1 MPRYRHLVRLAN
13 RQLQHWFPGASRQTR
28 LPQANHAFAALHQ
41 GNYATIPNYLVTD
54 LRYMDAGDKAQK
66 RQAGPPGTG
75 LPIAMSA
82 ITTSALDTP
91 SRRSMERT
99 CDDLAIFVIVV
110 VGFVASLTF
119 RDYGLGWDDYT
130 HAEYADLLLRMYGS
144 GFKDTGA
151 LSFANLYMYGGG
163 FDMAAALLHK
173 VIPLEL
179 FETRRLLGAV
189 VGIIGLS
196 VTWRLGRR
204 VGGPL
209 AGLAA
214 LLLLAL
220 CPTFYGHM
228 FMNPKD
234 APFAVAMV
242 ILMLGLVRLAEEY
255 PSPSPR
261 TILIVGLGA
270 GLSLGSRI
278 LGGLALIYAV
288 IGFLPML
295 LEEIRTQGGR
305 EAVRRFVYVVY
316 TLLPGLI
323 LGYLVMGLIWPWS
336 IIEPGN
342 PFHALS
348 YFSHFFEKPW
358 KEMFDG
364 ALVSVPD
371 MPWSYLPTLFALQ
384 LPEVLLGL
392 SIAAAIATLLALPRA
407 DVSGRRKTI
416 LLMLT
421 LAATLPIAVAIV
433 KRPALYNGI
442 RHFIF
447 VIPPMTVLAGT
458 AFAWGMNWL
467 KENRRSWQPAAL
479 AVFSFGLLLPLG
491 EMIRLHP
498 YQYTHFNHIAGTVRG
513 ADYRYM
519 LDYWG
524 LALKQASDSLREE
537 LDERQE
543 VPPRGRKWK
552 VAVCGPQ
559 RPAQV
564 ALGPDFTIGWDSH
577 AADFAMTLGEFYCKG
592 LTAPVMVEIKR
603 DDVVFAR
610 VYDIRGRSISSLLA
624 IPAP

>member
-1 MPRYRHLVRLAN
+1 MP
-13 RQLQHWFPGASRQTR
+13 
-28 LPQANHAFAALHQ
+28 
-41 GNYATIPNYLVTD
+41 GNE
-54 LRYMDAGDKAQK
+54 AQK
-66 RQAGPPGTG
+66 RHSWAKTDAG
-75 LPIAMSA
+75 LPIAMSSITSSA
-82 ITTSALDTP
+82 IVTP
-91 SRRSMERT
+91 SRRSVERT
-99 CDDLAIFVIVV
+99 CDDLAILVLAA
-110 VGFVASLTF
+110 VGLIASLTF

-179 FETRRLLGAV
+179 FETRRLLGAI
-189 VGIIGLS
+189 VGVIGLA

-209 AGLAA
+209 AGLAT

-255 PSPSPR
+255 PQPSPR

-270 GLSLGSRI
+270 GLSIGSRI
-278 LGGLALIYAV
+278 LGGLALVYALA
-288 IGFLPML
+288 GFVPLFV
-295 LEEIRTQGGR
+295 EEVHTHSAR
-305 EAVRRFVYVVY
+305 EAAQRFLHVVY
-316 TLLPGLI
+316 MLMPGLI

-336 IIEPGN
+336 IMEPDN
-342 PFHALS
+342 PFQALT

-392 SIAAAIATLLALPRA
+392 SIAGVIGALVSLPRG

-421 LAATLPIAVAIV
+421 LAATLPLVIAMV

-447 VIPPMTVLAGT
+447 VIPPMAALAGT
-458 AFAWGMNWL
+458 AFAWGMDWL
-467 KENRRSWQPAAL
+467 RGNRRSWQPAAV

-513 ADYRYM
+513 ADARYM

-524 LALKQASDSLREE
+524 LALKQASEGLREGIA
-537 LDERQE
+537 ERQE
-543 VPPRGRKWK
+543 SPPHGRKWK

-564 ALGPDFTIGWDSH
+564 ALGSDFTIGWDSH

-592 LTAPVMVEIKR
+592 LAAPVMVEIKR

>member
-1 MPRYRHLVRLAN
+1 
-13 RQLQHWFPGASRQTR
+13 
-28 LPQANHAFAALHQ
+28 
-41 GNYATIPNYLVTD
+41 
-54 LRYMDAGDKAQK
+54 
-66 RQAGPPGTG
+66 
-75 LPIAMSA
+75 MSS
-82 ITTSALDTP
+82 ITTSAIDTP
-91 SRRSMERT
+91 LRRSVERT
-99 CDDLAIFVIVV
+99 CDDLAILVLAV
-110 VGFVASLTF
+110 VGIIAGLTF

-163 FDMAAALLHK
+163 FDMTAALLHK

-179 FETRRLLGAV
+179 FETRRLLGAI
-189 VGIIGLS
+189 VGVIGLA

-204 VGGPL
+204 VGGPV

-242 ILMLGLVRLAEEY
+242 ILMMGLVRLAEEY
-255 PSPSPR
+255 PQPSPR

-270 GLSLGSRI
+270 GLSIGSRI
-278 LGGLALIYAV
+278 LGGLALVYALV
-288 IGFLPML
+288 GFIPMFAA
-295 LEEIRTQGGR
+295 EVSTQGAR
-305 EAVRRFVYVVY
+305 EALRRFLHVVYVLV
-316 TLLPGLI
+316 PGLV

-336 IIEPGN
+336 IMEPGN
-342 PFHALS
+342 PFQALT

-392 SIAAAIATLLALPRA
+392 TIAGVAGTLAVLPRG
-407 DVSGRRKTI
+407 DVTARRKTI

-421 LAATLPIAVAIV
+421 SAATLPLLIAMV

-458 AFAWGMNWL
+458 AFAWGMNRL
-467 KENRRSWQPAAL
+467 GENRRSWQPVAV
-479 AVFSFGLLLPLG
+479 AVFAFGLMLPLA

-498 YQYTHFNHIAGTVRG
+498 YQYTHFNLIAGTVRG
-513 ADYRYM
+513 ADDRYM

-524 LALKQASDSLREE
+524 LALKQASDGLREE
-537 LDERQE
+537 IADRQE
-543 VPPRGRKWK
+543 SPPKGRKWK

-592 LTAPVMVEIKR
+592 LTAPVLVEIKR
-603 DDVVFAR
+603 DGVVFAR

>member
-1 MPRYRHLVRLAN
+1 
-13 RQLQHWFPGASRQTR
+13 
-28 LPQANHAFAALHQ
+28 
-41 GNYATIPNYLVTD
+41 
-54 LRYMDAGDKAQK
+54 
-66 RQAGPPGTG
+66 
-75 LPIAMSA
+75 MSS
-82 ITTSALDTP
+82 ITTSAIDTP
-91 SRRSMERT
+91 ARRSVERT
-99 CDDLAIFVIVV
+99 CDDLAVLVLAV
-110 VGFVASLTF
+110 VGIIAGLTF

-179 FETRRLLGAV
+179 FETRRLLGAA
-189 VGIIGLS
+189 VGVIGLA

-209 AGLAA
+209 AGLVS

-242 ILMLGLVRLAEEY
+242 ILMLGLCRLAEEY
-255 PSPSPR
+255 PQPSPR

-270 GLSLGSRI
+270 GLSIGSRV
-278 LGGLALIYAV
+278 LGGLALVYALV
-288 IGFLPML
+288 GFVPLS
-295 LEEIRTQGGR
+295 LEEIRTHSAR
-305 EAVRRFVYVVY
+305 EAAHRLLHVVYVLV
-316 TLLPGLI
+316 PGLI

-336 IIEPGN
+336 IMQPGN
-342 PFHALS
+342 PLQAVT

-392 SIAAAIATLLALPRA
+392 LTAGVVGTFMSLSRS
-407 DVSGRRKTI
+407 DVPGRRKTI

-421 LAATLPIAVAIV
+421 LAATLPLLIAML

-458 AFAWGMNWL
+458 AFARGMTWL
-467 KENRRSWQPAAL
+467 KENRRSWQPAAM

-498 YQYTHFNHIAGTVRG
+498 YQYTHFNHIAGTVRA
-513 ADYRYM
+513 ADDLYM

-524 LALKQASDSLREE
+524 LALKQASDGLREE
-537 LDERQE
+537 INERQE
-543 VPPRGRKWK
+543 VPPHGRKWK

-592 LTAPVMVEIKR
+592 LTAPVLVEIKR

-610 VYDIRGRSISSLLA
+610 VYDIRGRSISSLLS

>member
-1 MPRYRHLVRLAN
+1 
-13 RQLQHWFPGASRQTR
+13 
-28 LPQANHAFAALHQ
+28 
-41 GNYATIPNYLVTD
+41 
-54 LRYMDAGDKAQK
+54 
-66 RQAGPPGTG
+66 
-75 LPIAMSA
+75 MSA

-91 SRRSMERT
+91 VRRSVERT
-99 CDDLAIFVIVV
+99 WDDLAMVV
-110 VGFVASLTF
+110 LAAVTLVAGLTF

-173 VIPLEL
+173 IIPLEL

-189 VGIIGLS
+189 VGVIGLA
-196 VTWRLGRR
+196 VTWRLARR

-209 AGLAA
+209 AGLAT
-214 LLLLAL
+214 LLMLAL

-228 FMNPKD
+228 FINPKD
-234 APFAVAMV
+234 APFAVSMV
-242 ILMLGLVRLAEEY
+242 ILLLGLVRLAEEY

-261 TILIVGLGA
+261 TILIVGFGA
-270 GLSLGSRI
+270 GLAIGCRI
-278 LGGLALIYAV
+278 LGGLALVYAV
-288 IGFLPML
+288 VGFIPL
-295 LEEIRTQGGR
+295 LIEEYRTQGPR
-305 EAVRRFVYVVY
+305 EAAHRFGHVVYV
-316 TLLPGLI
+316 LLPGLVF
-323 LGYLVMGLIWPWS
+323 GYLLMGLVWPWS
-336 IIEPGN
+336 IMEPSH
-342 PFHALS
+342 PFQALT

-384 LPEVLLGL
+384 LPEVLLALLFAGIIGTFMML
-392 SIAAAIATLLALPRA
+392 SRDNVPARH
-407 DVSGRRKTI
+407 KTI
-416 LLMLT
+416 MLMLT
-421 LAATLPIAVAIV
+421 MAATLPLVIAMV

-442 RHFIF
+442 RHFVF
-447 VIPPMTVLAGT
+447 VIPPMAVLAGV
-458 AFAWGMNWL
+458 AFGRGMTWL

-479 AVFSFGLLLPLG
+479 AAFAFGLLLPLS

-498 YQYTHFNHIAGTVRG
+498 YEYTHFNHIAGTVRS
-513 ADYRYM
+513 ADNFFM

-524 LALKQASDSLREE
+524 LALKQASDGLREE
-537 LDERQE
+537 LVERQE
-543 VPPRGRKWK
+543 TAPSGRKWK

-564 ALGPDFTIGWDSH
+564 ALGPDFTIGWDSN

-610 VYDIRGRSISSLLA
+610 VYDIRGRAISSLLA

>member
-1 MPRYRHLVRLAN
+1 MPGNEAQSATKL
-13 RQLQHWFPGASRQTR
+13 G
-28 LPQANHAFAALHQ
+28 PQ
-41 GNYATIPNYLVTD
+41 
-54 LRYMDAGDKAQK
+54 GD
-66 RQAGPPGTG
+66 TG
-75 LPIAMSA
+75 SPIAMLS
-82 ITTSALDTP
+82 ITTSAIDAPT
-91 SRRSMERT
+91 RRSLERT
-99 CDDLAIFVIVV
+99 CDDLAILVLAA
-110 VGFVASLTF
+110 VGLIASLTF

-144 GFKDTGA
+144 GFRDTAA

-173 VIPLEL
+173 IIPLEL

-189 VGIIGLS
+189 VGLIGLS

-209 AGLAA
+209 AGLAT

-255 PSPSPR
+255 PQPSPR

-270 GLSLGSRI
+270 GLSIGSRI

-288 IGFLPML
+288 VGFAPL
-295 LEEIRTQGGR
+295 LIEEIRTYGMR
-305 EAVRRFVYVVY
+305 ELVRRFVHVVY
-316 TLLPGLI
+316 VLLPGLV

-336 IIEPGN
+336 IMEPGN
-342 PFHALS
+342 PLQALT

-358 KEMFDG
+358 KEMFHG

-392 SIAAAIATLLALPRA
+392 TIAGVVGTF
-407 DVSGRRKTI
+407 VSLSHSEVPARRKTI

-421 LAATLPIAVAIV
+421 LAATLPLVVAMV

-467 KENRRSWQPAAL
+467 RQNHRIWQPAAV
-479 AVFSFGLLLPLG
+479 AVFAFGLLLPLG

-498 YQYTHFNHIAGTVRG
+498 YQYTHFNYIAGTVRG
-513 ADYRYM
+513 ATTMYM

-524 LALKQASDSLREE
+524 LALKQASDGLREQIV
-537 LDERQE
+537 ERQE
-543 VPPRGRKWK
+543 VPPLGRKWK

-592 LTAPVMVEIKR
+592 LTAPVMVEIRR

-624 IPAP
+624 TPAP

>member
-1 MPRYRHLVRLAN
+1 
-13 RQLQHWFPGASRQTR
+13 
-28 LPQANHAFAALHQ
+28 
-41 GNYATIPNYLVTD
+41 
-54 LRYMDAGDKAQK
+54 
-66 RQAGPPGTG
+66 
-75 LPIAMSA
+75 MSS
-82 ITTSALDTP
+82 ITTSVTDTP
-91 SRRSMERT
+91 IQRSAERN
-99 CDDLAIFVIVV
+99 CDDLALFVLAA
-110 VGFVASLTF
+110 VGLIAALTF

-144 GFKDTGA
+144 GFKDAGA

-163 FDMAAALLHK
+163 FDMVAALLHK

-179 FETRRLLGAV
+179 FETRRLVGAI
-189 VGIIGLS
+189 VGVIGLA
-196 VTWRLGRR
+196 VTWRLARR
-204 VGGPL
+204 VGGPV

-220 CPTFYGHM
+220 CPIYYGHM

-242 ILMLGLVRLAEEY
+242 ILMLGLVRLVEEY
-255 PSPSPR
+255 PRPSPR

-270 GLSLGSRI
+270 GLSIGSRI
-278 LGGLALIYAV
+278 LGGLALVYALG
-288 IGFLPML
+288 GFVPL
-295 LEEIRTQGGR
+295 LIEEVRVQGVR
-305 EAVRRFVYVVY
+305 EAARRFLHVLYV
-316 TLLPGLI
+316 LLPGLI
-323 LGYLVMGLIWPWS
+323 AGYLVMGLIWPWS

-342 PFHALS
+342 PFHALT

-384 LPEVLLGL
+384 MPEVLLVLSVGGVIG
-392 SIAAAIATLLALPRA
+392 SIALLPRA

-421 LAATLPIAVAIV
+421 LAATLPLLIAMV

-447 VIPPMTVLAGT
+447 VIPPMTVLGGL
-458 AFAWGMNWL
+458 AFAWAMNWL
-467 KENRRSWQPAAL
+467 RDNGRSWQPAAL
-479 AVFSFGLLLPLG
+479 ALFVFGLLLPLG

-513 ADYRYM
+513 ADDRFM

-524 LALKQASDSLREE
+524 LAFKQASDGLREQLAE
-537 LDERQE
+537 KQE
-543 VPPRGRKWK
+543 APPKGRKWK

-592 LTAPVMVEIKR
+592 LAAPVMVEIKR
-603 DDVVFAR
+603 DDVVYAR
-610 VYDIRGRSISSLLA
+610 VYDIRGRSISSLLSV
-624 IPAP
+624 PAP

>member
-1 MPRYRHLVRLAN
+1 
-13 RQLQHWFPGASRQTR
+13 
-28 LPQANHAFAALHQ
+28 
-41 GNYATIPNYLVTD
+41 
-54 LRYMDAGDKAQK
+54 
-66 RQAGPPGTG
+66 
-75 LPIAMSA
+75 MSS
-82 ITTSALDTP
+82 ITTSAIETP
-91 SRRSMERT
+91 SRRSVEQT
-99 CDDLAIFVIVV
+99 CDDLAWLALVV
-110 VGFVASLTF
+110 AGLVAALTF

-130 HAEYADLLLRMYGS
+130 HAEYADLLLRMYAS
-144 GFKDTGA
+144 GFHDTGA

-173 VIPLEL
+173 IIPLEL

-189 VGIIGLS
+189 VGVIGLA
-196 VTWRLGRR
+196 VTWRLARR

-220 CPTFYGHM
+220 CPIYYGHM

-255 PSPSPR
+255 PRPSPR
-261 TILIVGLGA
+261 TILIIGLGA
-270 GLSLGSRI
+270 GLSIGSRI
-278 LGGLALIYAV
+278 LAGLALVYAL

-295 LEEIRTQGGR
+295 IDDIRAQGLR
-305 EAVRRFVYVVY
+305 EAGVRFLHVIYV
-316 TLLPGLI
+316 LIPGLV
-323 LGYLVMGLIWPWS
+323 LGYLTMGLIWPWS
-336 IIEPGN
+336 IIEPQN
-342 PFHALS
+342 PLLALT
-348 YFSHFFEKPW
+348 YFSHFFERPW

-384 LPEVLLGL
+384 MPEVLLVL
-392 SIAAAIATLLALPRA
+392 SLGGAIGTFIMLARRGVAA
-407 DVSGRRKTI
+407 RRKTI

-421 LAATLPIAVAIV
+421 LAASLPIAIAMV

-442 RHFIF
+442 RHFVF
-447 VIPPMTVLAGT
+447 VIPPMTVVGGV
-458 AFAWGMNWL
+458 AFAYAINRLGQ
-467 KENRRSWQPAAL
+467 NRRAWQPVLVAA
-479 AVFSFGLLLPLG
+479 FCFGLLLSLG

-498 YQYTHFNHIAGTVRG
+498 YQYTYFNHIAGTVRG
-513 ADYRYM
+513 ADDRFM

-524 LALKQASDSLREE
+524 LAFKQASDELREQLAE
-537 LDERQE
+537 KQE
-543 VPPRGRKWK
+543 VPPKGRKWK

-564 ALGPDFTIGWDSH
+564 GLGPDFTIDWRSQ

-592 LTAPVMVEIKR
+592 LNAPVMVEVKR
-603 DDVVFAR
+603 DDVVYAR
-610 VYDIRGRSISSLLA
+610 VYDLRGQSITTLLS
-624 IPAP
+624 IPPP

>member
-1 MPRYRHLVRLAN
+1 
-13 RQLQHWFPGASRQTR
+13 
-28 LPQANHAFAALHQ
+28 
-41 GNYATIPNYLVTD
+41 
-54 LRYMDAGDKAQK
+54 
-66 RQAGPPGTG
+66 
-75 LPIAMSA
+75 MSS
-82 ITTSALDTP
+82 ITTSAIDTP
-91 SRRSMERT
+91 SRRSVART
-99 CDDLAIFVIVV
+99 CDDLAIIVLAAV
-110 VGFVASLTF
+110 ALIASLTF

-144 GFKDTGA
+144 GFRDTGA

-163 FDMAAALLHK
+163 FDMTAALLHK

-179 FETRRLLGAV
+179 FETRRLLGAI
-189 VGIIGLS
+189 VGIVGLA

-204 VGGPL
+204 VGGPV

-261 TILIVGLGA
+261 TVLIVGLGA
-270 GLSLGSRI
+270 GLSIGSRI

-288 IGFLPML
+288 VGFVPML
-295 LEEIRTQGGR
+295 LDEMRARGGR
-305 EAVRRFVYVVY
+305 EAIRRFMHVLYV
-316 TLLPGLI
+316 LLPGLI

-342 PFHALS
+342 PFQAAT

-384 LPEVLLGL
+384 LPE
-392 SIAAAIATLLALPRA
+392 ILLALLIAAVVGTVVALSRA
-407 DVSGRRKTI
+407 DVTGRRKTI

-421 LAATLPIAVAIV
+421 LAAVLPIMVAIL

-467 KENRRSWQPAAL
+467 KENRRSWQPVAL

-513 ADYRYM
+513 ADFRYM

-524 LALKQASDSLREE
+524 LAFKQASDGLREE
-537 LDERQE
+537 LDERHE
-543 VPPRGRKWK
+543 APPQGRKWK

>member
-1 MPRYRHLVRLAN
+1 MT
-13 RQLQHWFPGASRQTR
+13 S
-28 LPQANHAFAALHQ
+28 
-41 GNYATIPNYLVTD
+41 
-54 LRYMDAGDKAQK
+54 
-66 RQAGPPGTG
+66 
-75 LPIAMSA
+75 
-82 ITTSALDTP
+82 ITTSAIDTP
-91 SRRSMERT
+91 LRRSVERT
-99 CDDLAIFVIVV
+99 CDDLAMLVLAAVAVIA
-110 VGFVASLTF
+110 GLTF

-130 HAEYADLLLRMYGS
+130 HAEYADLLLRMFGS
-144 GFKDTGA
+144 GFKDTAA

-163 FDMAAALLHK
+163 FDMVAALLHK
-173 VIPLEL
+173 VLPLEL
-179 FETRRLLGAV
+179 FETRRLVGAI
-189 VGIIGLS
+189 VGVIGLA

-220 CPTFYGHM
+220 CPIFYGHM

-234 APFAVAMV
+234 APFAVAMI

-255 PSPSPR
+255 PQPSPR

-270 GLSLGSRI
+270 GLSLGCRV
-278 LGGLALIYAV
+278 LGGLALVYA
-288 IGFLPML
+288 ILGFVPLF
-295 LEEIRTQGGR
+295 LEELRTEGLR
-305 EAVRRFVYVVY
+305 ESVRRFAHVVYV
-316 TLLPGLI
+316 LLPGLVV
-323 LGYLVMGLIWPWS
+323 GYLVMGLIWPWS
-336 IIEPGN
+336 IMEPGN
-342 PFHALS
+342 PFEALT

-364 ALVSVPD
+364 AIVSVPD

-384 LPEVLLGL
+384 LPEVMLVLMGGAVVSTFAL
-392 SIAAAIATLLALPRA
+392 LPRG
-407 DVSGRRKTI
+407 DVPARRKTI

-421 LAATLPIAVAIV
+421 LAATLPLAIAMV

-442 RHFIF
+442 RHFVF
-447 VIPPMTVLAGT
+447 VIPPMAVLGGV
-458 AFAWGMNWL
+458 AFAWTMERLRANH
-467 KENRRSWQPAAL
+467 RTWQPVVL
-479 AVFSFGLLLPLG
+479 ATFCFGLALSLA

-498 YQYTHFNHIAGTVRG
+498 YQYTHFNHIAGTVRA
-513 ADYRYM
+513 ADDRFM

-524 LALKQASDSLREE
+524 LALKQASDELREQ
-537 LDERQE
+537 LVERQE
-543 VPPRGRKWK
+543 VPPVNRKWK

-564 ALGPDFTIGWDSH
+564 ALGPDFTIGWDSN

-592 LTAPVMVEIKR
+592 LTAPVLVEIKR

-610 VYDIRGRSISSLLA
+610 VYDIRGRSISSLLS

>member
-1 MPRYRHLVRLAN
+1 
-13 RQLQHWFPGASRQTR
+13 
-28 LPQANHAFAALHQ
+28 
-41 GNYATIPNYLVTD
+41 
-54 LRYMDAGDKAQK
+54 
-66 RQAGPPGTG
+66 
-75 LPIAMSA
+75 MSS
-82 ITTSALDTP
+82 ITTSAIDTP
-91 SRRSMERT
+91 ARRSWEKT
-99 CDDLAIFVIVV
+99 CDDLAILVLGVV
-110 VGFVASLTF
+110 ALVAGLTF

-189 VGIIGLS
+189 VGVIGLA
-196 VTWRLGRR
+196 VTWRMARR

-234 APFAVAMV
+234 APFAVAMM
-242 ILMLGLVRLAEEY
+242 ILIMGLVRLAEEY
-255 PSPSPR
+255 PVPSPR
-261 TILIVGLGA
+261 TILIVGFGA
-270 GLSLGSRI
+270 GLSIGSRV
-278 LGGLALIYAV
+278 LGGLALIYAAV
-288 IGFLPML
+288 GFIPLL
-295 LEEIRTQGGR
+295 LEEFREQGTR
-305 EAVRRFVYVVY
+305 EAARRFAHVAYM
-316 TLLPGLI
+316 LLPGLVF
-323 LGYLVMGLIWPWS
+323 GYLVMGLIWPWS
-336 IIEPGN
+336 IMEVGHPLE
-342 PFHALS
+342 AVT

-384 LPEVLLGL
+384 LPEVLLVLLVAAVVMTLTSL
-392 SIAAAIATLLALPRA
+392 SRE
-407 DVSGRRKTI
+407 DVSARRKAI
-416 LLMLT
+416 MLMLT
-421 LAATLPIAVAIV
+421 LAATLPLVVAMV

-447 VIPPMTVLAGT
+447 VIPPMAVLAGVG
-458 AFAWGMNWL
+458 FARGMDWL
-467 KENRRSWQPAAL
+467 GENRRAWQPAAL
-479 AVFSFGLLLPLG
+479 AMFAFGLLLPLS

-498 YQYTHFNHIAGTVRG
+498 YQYTHFNHIAGTVRT
-513 ADYRYM
+513 ADNYFM

-524 LALKQASDSLREE
+524 LALKQASDGLRDQ
-537 LDERQE
+537 LAERQE
-543 VPPRGRKWK
+543 VPPHNRKWK

-564 ALGPDFTIGWDSH
+564 ALGSDFTIGWDSH

-592 LTAPVMVEIKR
+592 LAAPVMVEIKR

>member
-1 MPRYRHLVRLAN
+1 
-13 RQLQHWFPGASRQTR
+13 
-28 LPQANHAFAALHQ
+28 
-41 GNYATIPNYLVTD
+41 
-54 LRYMDAGDKAQK
+54 
-66 RQAGPPGTG
+66 
-75 LPIAMSA
+75 MSS
-82 ITTSALDTP
+82 ITTSAIETP
-91 SRRSMERT
+91 ARRSLERT
-99 CDDLAIFVIVV
+99 CDDLALLVLAIVALIA
-110 VGFVASLTF
+110 GLTF

-144 GFKDTGA
+144 GFRDTGA

-189 VGIIGLS
+189 VGVIGLA

-204 VGGPL
+204 VGGPI

-220 CPTFYGHM
+220 CPIFYGHM

-242 ILMLGLVRLAEEY
+242 ILMMGLVRLAEEY
-255 PSPSPR
+255 PQPSPR
-261 TILIVGLGA
+261 TILIVGIGA
-270 GLSLGSRI
+270 GLSIGSRI
-278 LGGLALIYAV
+278 LGGLALVYALV
-288 IGFLPML
+288 GFVPL
-295 LEEIRTQGGR
+295 LIQEFRSQSAS
-305 EAVRRFVYVVY
+305 EAIHRFVHVLYV
-316 TLLPGLI
+316 LLPGLV
-323 LGYLVMGLIWPWS
+323 LGYLIMGLIWPWS
-336 IIEPGN
+336 IIQFDN
-342 PFHALS
+342 PFHALT

-364 ALVSVPD
+364 ALVLVPD

-384 LPEVLLGL
+384 LPEVLL
-392 SIAAAIATLLALPRA
+392 ALLGAGIVGTFVVLPRT
-407 DVSGRRKTI
+407 DVTARRKTI
-416 LLMLT
+416 LLMLM
-421 LAATLPIAVAIV
+421 LAATLPIAIAIV

-447 VIPPMTVLAGT
+447 VVPPMTILGGVS
-458 AFAWGMNWL
+458 FAWVMKWL
-467 KENRRSWQPAAL
+467 GTNRRNWQPVVL
-479 AVFSFGLLLPLG
+479 AVFIFGLLLPLG

-513 ADYRYM
+513 ADDRFM

-524 LALKQASDSLREE
+524 LAFKQASDGLREQ

-543 VPPRGRKWK
+543 VPPHGRKWK

-610 VYDIRGRSISSLLA
+610 VYDIRGRSISNLLS

>member
-1 MPRYRHLVRLAN
+1 
-13 RQLQHWFPGASRQTR
+13 
-28 LPQANHAFAALHQ
+28 
-41 GNYATIPNYLVTD
+41 
-54 LRYMDAGDKAQK
+54 
-66 RQAGPPGTG
+66 
-75 LPIAMSA
+75 MSS
-82 ITTSALDTP
+82 ITTSAIDTP
-91 SRRSMERT
+91 ARRSVERT
-99 CDDLAIFVIVV
+99 CDDLAIIVLGV
-110 VGFVASLTF
+110 VALVAALTF

-130 HAEYADLLLRMYGS
+130 HAEYADLLLRMFGS
-144 GFKDTGA
+144 GFKDTSA

-179 FETRRLLGAV
+179 FETRRLLGAI
-189 VGIIGLS
+189 VGVIGLA

-209 AGLAA
+209 AGLAT
-214 LLLLAL
+214 LLLLVL

-242 ILMLGLVRLAEEY
+242 VLMLGLVRLIEEY
-255 PSPSPR
+255 PAPSPR
-261 TILIVGLGA
+261 TILIIGIGA
-270 GLSLGSRI
+270 GLSIGCRI
-278 LGGLALIYAV
+278 LGGLSLIYAV
-288 IGFLPML
+288 VGFVPL
-295 LEEIRTQGGR
+295 LMEEVRTQGSR
-305 EAVRRFVYVVY
+305 EAAHRFAHVLYV
-316 TLLPGLI
+316 LLPGLVF
-323 LGYLVMGLIWPWS
+323 GYLIMGLVWPWS
-336 IIEPGN
+336 IMEPGH
-342 PFHALS
+342 PFQALT

-358 KEMFDG
+358 KEMFEG

-392 SIAAAIATLLALPRA
+392 LAAAIVGTFMSLSRQ
-407 DVSGRRKTI
+407 DVTARRKTI
-416 LLMLT
+416 FLMLT
-421 LAATLPIAVAIV
+421 LAAMLPLVIAMV

-447 VIPPMTVLAGT
+447 VIPPMTVLAGV
-458 AFAWGMNWL
+458 AFAKGMSWL
-467 KENRRSWQPAAL
+467 KNNRRSWQPAAL
-479 AVFSFGLLLPLG
+479 AIFTFGLLLPLG

-498 YQYTHFNHIAGTVRG
+498 YQYTHFNHIAGTVRS
-513 ADYRYM
+513 ADNLFM

-524 LALKQASDSLREE
+524 LALKQASDGLREE
-537 LDERQE
+537 IVDRQE
-543 VPPRGRKWK
+543 APPQGRKWK

-564 ALGPDFTIGWDSH
+564 ALGPDFTIGWDYN

>member
-1 MPRYRHLVRLAN
+1 
-13 RQLQHWFPGASRQTR
+13 
-28 LPQANHAFAALHQ
+28 
-41 GNYATIPNYLVTD
+41 
-54 LRYMDAGDKAQK
+54 
-66 RQAGPPGTG
+66 
-75 LPIAMSA
+75 
-82 ITTSALDTP
+82 
-91 SRRSMERT
+91 
-99 CDDLAIFVIVV
+99 
-110 VGFVASLTF
+110 
-119 RDYGLGWDDYT
+119 
-130 HAEYADLLLRMYGS
+130 
-144 GFKDTGA
+144 
-151 LSFANLYMYGGG
+151 
-163 FDMAAALLHK
+163 
-173 VIPLEL
+173 
-179 FETRRLLGAV
+179 
-189 VGIIGLS
+189 
-196 VTWRLGRR
+196 
-204 VGGPL
+204 
-209 AGLAA
+209 
-214 LLLLAL
+214 
-220 CPTFYGHM
+220 M

-255 PSPSPR
+255 PAPSPR
-261 TILIVGLGA
+261 TILIIGLGA
-270 GLSLGSRI
+270 GLSIGSRI
-278 LGGLALIYAV
+278 LGGLALVYAL
-288 IGFLPML
+288 IGFIPL
-295 LEEIRTQGGR
+295 LLAEIHNNGAR
-305 EAVRRFVYVVY
+305 AAAHRFFHVVYV
-316 TLLPGLI
+316 LLPGLI

-336 IIEPGN
+336 IMEPAN
-342 PFHALS
+342 PFHALT

-392 SIAAAIATLLALPRA
+392 SIAGVIGTFVVLPRN
-407 DVSGRRKTI
+407 DVTAPRKTI

-421 LAATLPIAVAIV
+421 LAATLPLLIAMV

-458 AFAWGMNWL
+458 AFAWGLNWL
-467 KENRRSWQPAAL
+467 GDRRRSWQPAGVAI
-479 AVFSFGLLLPLG
+479 FSFGLLLPLG

-498 YQYTHFNHIAGTVRG
+498 YQYTHFNHIAGTVRE
-513 ADYRYM
+513 ADDRYM

-524 LALKQASDSLREE
+524 LAFKQASDGLRDE
-537 LDERQE
+537 LDARQE
-543 VPPRGRKWK
+543 APPHGRKWK

-592 LTAPVMVEIKR
+592 LTAPVLVEIKR

>member
-1 MPRYRHLVRLAN
+1 
-13 RQLQHWFPGASRQTR
+13 
-28 LPQANHAFAALHQ
+28 
-41 GNYATIPNYLVTD
+41 
-54 LRYMDAGDKAQK
+54 
-66 RQAGPPGTG
+66 
-75 LPIAMSA
+75 MSA
-82 ITTSALDTP
+82 ITTSALETP

-99 CDDLAIFVIVV
+99 CDDAAILVLAV
-110 VGFVASLTF
+110 VGLVAAFTF

-179 FETRRLLGAV
+179 FETRRLLGAI
-189 VGIIGLS
+189 VGIFGLA

-209 AGLAA
+209 AGLAT

-255 PSPSPR
+255 PHPSPR
-261 TILIVGLGA
+261 TVLIIGLGA
-270 GLSLGSRI
+270 GLSMGSRI
-278 LGGLALIYAV
+278 LGGFALLYALA
-288 IGFLPML
+288 GFVPML
-295 LEEIRTQGGR
+295 IEEIRTHGAR
-305 EAVRRFVYVVY
+305 EAAGRFAKISYA
-316 TLLPGLI
+316 LLPGMI
-323 LGYLVMGLIWPWS
+323 LGYLIMGLIWPWS
-336 IIEPGN
+336 IIEPGH
-342 PFHALS
+342 PFQAAT

-364 ALVSVPD
+364 AIVSVPD

-384 LPEVLLGL
+384 LPEVLLAL
-392 SIAAAIATLLALPRA
+392 TTAALVATVLALPRS
-407 DVSGRRKTI
+407 DVPARRKTI

-421 LAATLPIAVAIV
+421 LAAVLPIAIAIV

-447 VIPPMTVLAGT
+447 VIPPMTVLAGL
-458 AFAWGMNWL
+458 AFARGMNWL

-513 ADYRYM
+513 ADDRYM

-524 LALKQASDSLREE
+524 LAFKQASESLRQQ
-537 LDERQE
+537 LDEKHE
-543 VPPRGRKWK
+543 TPPPGHKWN
-552 VAVCGPQ
+552 VAVCGPH

-577 AADFAMTLGEFYCKG
+577 VADFAMTLGEFYCKG
-592 LTAPVMVEIKR
+592 LISAPIMAEIKR
-603 DDVVFAR
+603 DDVVYAR
-610 VYDIRGRSISSLLA
+610 VYDIRGRSISSLLSM
-624 IPAP
+624 PPP

>member
-1 MPRYRHLVRLAN
+1 
-13 RQLQHWFPGASRQTR
+13 
-28 LPQANHAFAALHQ
+28 
-41 GNYATIPNYLVTD
+41 
-54 LRYMDAGDKAQK
+54 
-66 RQAGPPGTG
+66 
-75 LPIAMSA
+75 MSS
-82 ITTSALDTP
+82 ITTSAIETP
-91 SRRSMERT
+91 SRRSVERT
-99 CDDLAIFVIVV
+99 FDDLALCVLLA
-110 VGFVASLTF
+110 VGLIAGLTF

-130 HAEYADLLLRMYGS
+130 HAEYADLLLRMYDS

-179 FETRRLLGAV
+179 FETRRLLGAI
-189 VGIIGLS
+189 VGVIGLA

-209 AGLAA
+209 AGLVA

-234 APFAVAMV
+234 APFAVAMAV
-242 ILMLGLVRLAEEY
+242 LMLGLVRLAEEY
-255 PSPSPR
+255 PQASPR
-261 TILIVGLGA
+261 TILIIGLGS
-270 GLSLGSRI
+270 GLSIGSRI
-278 LGGLALIYAV
+278 LGGLALVYAL
-288 IGFLPML
+288 IGFLPL
-295 LEEIRTQGGR
+295 FIEEVRKQGARAAIG
-305 EAVRRFVYVVY
+305 RFVHVLY
-316 TLLPGLI
+316 TLLPGLV
-323 LGYLVMGLIWPWS
+323 LGYLIMGLIWPWS
-336 IIEPGN
+336 IIELGN
-342 PFHALS
+342 PFHALT

-384 LPEVLLGL
+384 LPEVLLVL
-392 SIAAAIATLLALPRA
+392 SLAGVVGTFIVLPRS
-407 DVSGRRKTI
+407 DVTARRKTI
-416 LLMLT
+416 LSMLM
-421 LAATLPIAVAIV
+421 LAATLPIAVAMV

-447 VIPPMTVLAGT
+447 VIPPMTVLAGLT
-458 AFAWGMNWL
+458 FEWIMRWL
-467 KENRRSWQPAAL
+467 KDNRRSWQPAVL
-479 AVFSFGLLLPLG
+479 AVFVFGLLLPLG

-498 YQYTHFNHIAGTVRG
+498 YQYTHFNHLAGTVRG
-513 ADYRYM
+513 ADDRFM

-524 LALKQASDSLREE
+524 LAFKQASDDLRDQLEE
-537 LDERQE
+537 KHE
-543 VPPRGRKWK
+543 VPPKGRKWK

-592 LTAPVMVEIKR
+592 LSAPIMVEIKR

-610 VYDIRGRSISSLLA
+610 VYDIRGRSISSLLS

>member
-1 MPRYRHLVRLAN
+1 
-13 RQLQHWFPGASRQTR
+13 
-28 LPQANHAFAALHQ
+28 
-41 GNYATIPNYLVTD
+41 
-54 LRYMDAGDKAQK
+54 
-66 RQAGPPGTG
+66 
-75 LPIAMSA
+75 MSS
-82 ITTSALDTP
+82 ITTSAIDTP
-91 SRRSMERT
+91 SRRSLERI
-99 CDDLAIFVIVV
+99 CHDLAILVLAAIALIA
-110 VGFVASLTF
+110 GLTF

-179 FETRRLLGAV
+179 FETRRLLGAI
-189 VGIIGLS
+189 VGVIGLA

-255 PSPSPR
+255 PQPSPR
-261 TILIVGLGA
+261 TVLIVGLGA
-270 GLSLGSRI
+270 GLSVGSRI
-278 LGGLALIYAV
+278 LGGLALVYALA
-288 IGFLPML
+288 GFVPLL
-295 LEEIRTQGGR
+295 LEEIHAHGLR
-305 EAVRRFVYVVY
+305 EAAHRFLRVVYV
-316 TLLPGLI
+316 LLPGLV

-336 IIEPGN
+336 IMEPGN
-342 PFHALS
+342 PLQALT
-348 YFSHFFEKPW
+348 YFSNFFEKPW

-392 SIAAAIATLLALPRA
+392 SIAGVVGTLMSLSRSNVAA
-407 DVSGRRKTI
+407 RRKTI

-421 LAATLPIAVAIV
+421 FAATLPLVVAMV

-447 VIPPMTVLAGT
+447 VIPPMTVLAGV
-458 AFAWGMNWL
+458 AFASGMNWL
-467 KENRRSWQPAAL
+467 KENRRSWQPAAV

-513 ADYRYM
+513 ADDLYM

-524 LALKQASDSLREE
+524 LALKQASDGLREE
-537 LDERQE
+537 LTERQE
-543 VPPRGRKWK
+543 APPRGRKWK

>member
-1 MPRYRHLVRLAN
+1 MWPKS
-13 RQLQHWFPGASRQTR
+13 ASW
-28 LPQANHAFAALHQ
+28 A
-41 GNYATIPNYLVTD
+41 VED
-54 LRYMDAGDKAQK
+54 
-66 RQAGPPGTG
+66 TG
-75 LPIAMSA
+75 LPIAMSS
-82 ITTSALDTP
+82 ITTSAIDLP
-91 SRRSMERT
+91 SRRSVART
-99 CDDLAIFVIVV
+99 CDDLAIIVLAA
-110 VGFVASLTF
+110 VGLVASLTF

-163 FDMAAALLHK
+163 FDMTAALLHK

-179 FETRRLLGAV
+179 FETRRLLGAI
-189 VGIIGLS
+189 VGIVGLA

-220 CPTFYGHM
+220 CPTSYGHM

-270 GLSLGSRI
+270 GLSIGSRI

-288 IGFLPML
+288 VGFVPMW
-295 LEEIRTQGGR
+295 LEEIRAHGGR
-305 EAVRRFVYVVY
+305 EAIRRFMHVGY

-342 PFHALS
+342 PFQAAT

-384 LPEVLLGL
+384 LPEILLGL
-392 SIAAAIATLLALPRA
+392 SIAAVAATLLALPRA

-421 LAATLPIAVAIV
+421 LAAVLPIAVAIL

-467 KENRRSWQPAAL
+467 KENRRSWQPVAL
-479 AVFSFGLLLPLG
+479 VVFSFGLLLPLG

-513 ADYRYM
+513 ADDLYM

-524 LALKQASDSLREE
+524 LALKQASDSLREQ
-537 LDERQE
+537 LAERQE
-543 VPPRGRKWK
+543 VPPHGRKWK

>member
-1 MPRYRHLVRLAN
+1 
-13 RQLQHWFPGASRQTR
+13 
-28 LPQANHAFAALHQ
+28 
-41 GNYATIPNYLVTD
+41 
-54 LRYMDAGDKAQK
+54 
-66 RQAGPPGTG
+66 
-75 LPIAMSA
+75 MSS
-82 ITTSALDTP
+82 ITTSALATP
-91 SRRSMERT
+91 ARRSVERT
-99 CDDLAIFVIVV
+99 CDYLAVFVLAAVTLIA
-110 VGFVASLTF
+110 GLTF

-130 HAEYADLLLRMYGS
+130 HAEYADLLLRMFGS
-144 GFKDTGA
+144 GFTDTAA

-173 VIPLEL
+173 IIPLEL

-189 VGIIGLS
+189 VGLIGLA
-196 VTWRLGRR
+196 VTWRLARR

-209 AGLAA
+209 AGLAT

-234 APFAVAMV
+234 APFAVSMV

-255 PSPSPR
+255 PKPSPR
-261 TILIVGLGA
+261 TVLIIGLGA
-270 GLSLGSRI
+270 GLSIGCRI
-278 LGGLALIYAV
+278 LGGLSLIYAMV
-288 IGFLPML
+288 GFLPL
-295 LEEIRTQGGR
+295 LIEEVRTRGAR
-305 EAVRRFVYVVY
+305 NAVHRFGHVVYV
-316 TLLPGLI
+316 LLPGLVF
-323 LGYLVMGLIWPWS
+323 GYLIMGLVWPWS
-336 IIEPGN
+336 IIKPGN
-342 PFHALS
+342 PLQALT

-384 LPEVLLGL
+384 LPEVLIGL
-392 SIAAAIATLLALPRA
+392 LVAAIVVTFMSLSRK
-407 DVSGRRKTI
+407 DVPSRRKTI

-421 LAATLPIAVAIV
+421 MAATLPLVIAMV

-447 VIPPMTVLAGT
+447 VIPPMAVLAGA
-458 AFAWGMNWL
+458 AFAWTMDWL
-467 KENRRSWQPAAL
+467 RENHRRWQPAAM
-479 AVFSFGLLLPLG
+479 AVFSFGLLLPLS

-498 YQYTHFNHIAGTVRG
+498 YEYTHFNHIAGTVRA
-513 ADYRYM
+513 ADNFFM

-524 LALKQASDSLREE
+524 LALKQASDGLRED
-537 LDERQE
+537 LVERQE
-543 VPPRGRKWK
+543 SPPQGRKWK

-564 ALGPDFTIGWDSH
+564 ALGPEFTIGWDSQS
-577 AADFAMTLGEFYCKG
+577 ADFAMTLGEFYCKG

-610 VYDIRGRSISSLLA
+610 VYDIRGRGISTLLA